1 MKDDAGRLQ
10 DILEAVCRIEKYAA
24 RGRDAFVRDELVQT
38 WTIHNLQII
47 GEAARKVSEAV
58 KARHP
63 EVPWR
68 QIIAMRNILVHDY
81 FTVDPEEVW
90 AAVEGDLPDL
100 GIKIKCILRELG
112 STP

>member
-1 MKDDAGRLQ
+1 
-10 DILEAVCRIEKYAA
+10 
-24 RGRDAFVRDELVQT
+24 
-38 WTIHNLQII
+38 
-47 GEAARKVSEAV
+47 
-58 KARHP
+58 
-63 EVPWR
+63 
-68 QIIAMRNILVHDY
+68 VHDY